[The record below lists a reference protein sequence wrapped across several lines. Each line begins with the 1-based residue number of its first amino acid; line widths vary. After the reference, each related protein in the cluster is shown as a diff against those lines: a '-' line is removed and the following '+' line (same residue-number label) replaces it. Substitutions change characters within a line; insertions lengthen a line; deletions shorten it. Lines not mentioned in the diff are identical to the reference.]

1 MTALRSHNR
10 SISRGKKSHQ
20 LWWPFSLSWL
30 CGQLPLPRWV
40 KKEVFLEVEEFVR
53 KEKLT
58 QRKPER
64 VMESGIKAF

>member
-1 MTALRSHNR
+1 MVAVLFIVVVR
-10 SISRGKKSHQ
+10 SIAAAALGKERG
-20 LWWPFSLSWL
+20 
-30 CGQLPLPRWV
+30 
-40 KKEVFLEVEEFVR
+40 FLEVEEFVR